1 MKKLIILS
9 AITMSGLFYNTANA
23 QIRVHLGFGFGPR
36 RVIYTTAPVVVE
48 QAPVYEQS
56 APVYNENAQ
65 VYDNNND
72 DYYYLPDV
80 GAYYDVTAQC
90 YYYNDGANWVS
101 AAYLPG
107 EYRSYDWRNA
117 RRFEVRASRPY
128 LHDDFYRSRFNGRE
142 TNAFANNNY
151 NRNRDEHFDN
161 RNQGYN
167 EHFDNHRQEAFNR
180 PVYQNN
186 AREWGNR
193 GGNEHF
199 IQANQRGGNENHR
212 AFRF

>member
-9 AITMSGLFYNTANA
+9 AIAMSGLFYNTAYA
-23 QIRVHLGFGFGPR
+23 QIRVHLGFGFGPH
-36 RVIYTTAPVVVE
+36 RVVYAAAPVVVE
-48 QAPVYEQS
+48 QAPVYEQA
-56 APVYNENAQ
+56 APAYNEPAQ
-65 VYDNNND
+65 VYNNND

-107 EYRSYDWRNA
+107 EYRGYDWRNA
-117 RRFEVRASRPY
+117 RRFEVREPRPY
-128 LHDDFYRSRFNGRE
+128 LHDDFYRSRFNGHE
-142 TNAFANNNY
+142 NSAFVNNNY
-151 NRNRDEHFDN
+151 NRDRYEHVDN

-167 EHFDNHRQEAFNR
+167 DHFDNRGQEGFNR
-180 PVYQNN
+180 PSYQNN

-199 IQANQRGGNENHR
+199 VQANQRGGNGNHR
-212 AFRF
+212 TFRF